1 LIGQKTALALQRV
14 MLRTARSPLKPLWAG
29 LYALTARVV
38 ALIVAPRRA
47 RTNIY
52 LTGSLA
58 FGEPLYGLSD
68 IDLVA
73 VSTDETE
80 SRRVRRRYEALC
92 RIVSPLGGLIPHF
105 WTYDARSLA
114 RVFAGSYLVNGLAE
128 GRAVFLGPDAV
139 GDGAG
144 LLLRPGLHGA
154 PEWRRLR
161 GRFRVVP
168 IPTVQG
174 RLHAAWLELRHRWRY
189 ALWACGEEDDVQRA
203 ALAVGLVADAARI
216 WLWLAHGERHDG
228 KKAPLK
234 RALRLLPGEE
244 DGLRYA
250 LDVHQAMHRSPVVA
264 VEELLPC
271 FVRISADVAGLVDEA
286 AIRAGTT
293 RVHLLRPEVGPR
305 SADDIALLD
314 WTALA
319 LPRLDPGLT
328 DVVEE
333 RLVFVDDDPTD
344 PAALIAAAGRGEIDR
359 VPALRH
365 GSLLIE
371 PTHEVWGYGRLR
383 LVQCRASDPVSA
395 TLLNGTD
402 HAAFPELPGWSAR
415 DGARRA
421 VAEHR
426 AWLIAAPNSPQGPH
440 KWMGPRPASVSTG
453 SATLGLL
460 LSAARSAVFL
470 ESIEEGSPTL
480 PVRLSDVPA
489 ALAARDPGLGD
500 DAAEAFAAL
509 DASRRELVSPPP
521 GLVEHFRVRVES
533 LPAYAPARKGPLAG
547 DGARAPREEL
557 SRAC

>member
-1 LIGQKTALALQRV
+1 MIGEKTALALQRV

-58 FGEPLYGLSD
+58 FGEPLYGVSD

-73 VSTDETE
+73 VSADETE

-92 RIVSPLGGLIPHF
+92 RMLSPLRRVIPHF
-105 WTYDARSLA
+105 WTYDARGLA

-144 LLLRPGLHGA
+144 LLQRPGLHGA

-161 GRFRVVP
+161 GRFRAVP

-174 RLHAAWLELRHRWRY
+174 RLHAAWLELHHRWRY
-189 ALWACGEEDDVQRA
+189 ALRACGEEDDVRRA
-203 ALAVGLVADAARI
+203 ALAVGLVAEAARI

-228 KKAPLK
+228 KEAPLK
-234 RALRLLPGEE
+234 RAQRLLPGEE

-250 LDVHQAMHRSPVVA
+250 LEVHQAMHRSPAVA
-264 VEELLPC
+264 VEQLLPC
-271 FVRISADVAGLVDEA
+271 FVRISAAVAGLVDDA
-286 AIRAGTT
+286 ATRAGAT
-293 RVHLLRPEVGPR
+293 RVQLLGPEVGAR
-305 SADDIALLD
+305 SAEDIALLD

-333 RLVFVDDDPTD
+333 RLVLVHADPTD
-344 PAALIAAAGRGEIDR
+344 PAALMAAASRGEIDR

-371 PTHEVWGYGRLR
+371 PTSEVWGYGRLR

-395 TLLNGTD
+395 ALLDGTD

-415 DGARRA
+415 DWARRA

-426 AWLIAAPNSPQGPH
+426 TWLFGAPNQRPGPH

-453 SATLGLL
+453 PANLGLL

-470 ESIEEGSPTL
+470 ESIEEGGPTL
-480 PVRLSDVPA
+480 PLRLSDVPA
-489 ALAARDPGLGD
+489 ALAARAPGLGD

-521 GLVEHFRVRVES
+521 GLVGHLRERVES
-533 LPAYAPARKGPLAG
+533 LPSYALAWEGRLAG
-547 DGARAPREEL
+547 DGVRAPREEL